1 MSAAALLTPIM
12 REVGKRAAEVAFPQR
27 PTGPLAATQSIVPVR
42 TGGFSGTDT
51 MVKELPAAT
60 PVIQQSYSPTPLAA
74 INPWPVLRVWLPP
87 IMLVGLTLIGL
98 RAGWS
103 WAKSPMKC
111 RAN

>member
-1 MSAAALLTPIM
+1 MSTAALLTPMM
-12 REVGKRAAEVAFPQR
+12 REFGKRVAEAAFPHA
-27 PTGPLAATQSIVPVR
+27 TGPLAATQAIVPVR

-51 MVKELPAAT
+51 MAQELPAAT
-60 PVIQQSYSPTPLAA
+60 PVIHQSYSPTPLAA

-87 IMLVGLTLIGL
+87 IMLVGLALIGL

-111 RAN
+111 RTN